1 MKVRNISAVL
11 LLVALMALPVSGQD
25 LGGVRAR
32 FSSALAPTTEALAL
46 ADGSS
51 LTFIT
56 PERWRGTASKL
67 HTVVTDTHT
76 LFSELLGELPPVETT
91 VQLMDESTFFEVTG
105 APSWTNAI
113 YYRGRIMMPL
123 PESGAIDQENLERS
137 LRHEYTHAIISA
149 LSGGK
154 CPGWL
159 DEGLAQWAEGTENPA
174 LQLALVSW
182 IRKNPAVPLALL
194 QGGFTRLETRMVAA
208 AYAESL
214 FASNTLMKSF
224 GASALRDYFN
234 RLRDGATRSEAFYG
248 AFGIDEQTFEKRL
261 ANSLGAWQT
270 IKKAPLAQAPALKAA
285 YSVSK

>member
-1 MKVRNISAVL
+1 MKVRKIAAVFL
-11 LLVALMALPVSGQD
+11 AITTLALPVRAED

-32 FSSALAPTTEALAL
+32 FSSALTPTTEALAL
-46 ADGSS
+46 SDGSS
-51 LTFIT
+51 LTFVS
-56 PERWRGTASKL
+56 PQRWRGTAAKL
-67 HTVVTDTHT
+67 HRVVTETHT
-76 LFSELLGELPPVETT
+76 LFTELLGELPPVETT
-91 VQLMDESTFFEVTG
+91 VQLMDENTFFDLTG

-123 PESGAIDQENLERS
+123 PETGAIDQENLERS

-234 RLRDGATRSEAFYG
+234 RLRDGADRADAFEG
-248 AFGIDEQTFEKRL
+248 AFGINEELFEKRL
-261 ANSLGAWQT
+261 ASALGAWQT

-285 YSVSK
+285 FSR